1 MRHNFEPPAIC
12 LVTDGRRTGSPE
24 GDGIESLL
32 GLIGSAARAGVDYIQ
47 IRESELDDRT
57 LKDVVCQALALTN
70 TTTTRI
76 IVNDRVDVA
85 LAAGAAGVH
94 LKETSISAERVRR
107 LAPPQWLVGRSVH
120 SSAEAVQVTARGAL
134 DYLIVGTV
142 FETKSKE
149 GQVPIGPDGLTET
162 VQAVTVPVFAI
173 GGVTVGNVRRVGQSG
188 AVGFA
193 AIAEFVDAGHQ
204 LDQVVKNLRQQF
216 DKGRVSPL

>member
-1 MRHNFEPPAIC
+1 MRNDFEPPAIC
-12 LVTDGRRTGSPE
+12 LVTDRRRTGSAE

-32 GLIGSAARAGVDYIQ
+32 GLIGSAAHAGVDYIQ
-47 IRESELDDRT
+47 IRESDLDDRT

-70 TTTTRI
+70 ATTTRI

-94 LKETSISAERVRR
+94 LKETSISAERVRG
-107 LAPPQWLVGRSVH
+107 LAPRRWLVGRSVH
-120 SSAEAVQVTARGAL
+120 SPAEAVQVTARGAL

-142 FETKSKE
+142 FETRSKE
-149 GQVPIGPDGLTET
+149 GQAPMGLDGLAET

-173 GGVTVGNVRRVGQSG
+173 GGVKVGNVRMVGQSG

-193 AIAEFVDAGHQ
+193 AIAEFVDACHQ

-216 DKGRVSPL
+216 DKGRLSLL